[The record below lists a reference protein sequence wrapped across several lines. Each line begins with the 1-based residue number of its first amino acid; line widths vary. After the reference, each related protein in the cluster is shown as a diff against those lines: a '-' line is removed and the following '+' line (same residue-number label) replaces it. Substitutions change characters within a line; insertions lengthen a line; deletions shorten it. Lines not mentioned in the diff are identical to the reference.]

1 LKMIALKSKPSG
13 NGMAV
18 NTSAA
23 LALSV
28 VKRNSRLL
36 EFHLPIGGA
45 KMSRK
50 QMSPPRNLSLNVR
63 KNQYLKVASSF
74 VASFFM
80 VYLLSASIVIA
91 LIFGFLLSIITLLIS
106 KKKSDKDAAAISAAW
121 PEVID
126 HLVSGIQSGLSIT
139 ESLIGLTTRGPLI
152 LRPYF
157 AEFEIKMRTHGDF
170 NLAISELKQRCA
182 QHSSDQIFE
191 AIAIS
196 KTLGGSELLNI
207 LRTVGTFLRQDL
219 ALRREIEVKHGWIKN
234 SAHLSAAAPWLLLLL
249 LSTQPAT
256 SRAFSTPTGVLILL
270 IGLSLTAIAY
280 VWMNRLGRLPELPR
294 VFGSA

>member
-1 LKMIALKSKPSG
+1 MCS
-13 NGMAV
+13 
-18 NTSAA
+18 
-23 LALSV
+23 
-28 VKRNSRLL
+28 
-36 EFHLPIGGA
+36 A
-45 KMSRK
+45 KMTRPQIK
-50 QMSPPRNLSLNVR
+50 QKRQLSLIPH
-63 KNQYLKVASSF
+63 KNQFLKIAISF
-74 VASFFM
+74 IASFFM

-91 LIFGFLLSIITLLIS
+91 LIFGFLLSTITLLIS
-106 KKKSDKDAAAISAAW
+106 KKKSHKDAAALSAAW

-157 AEFEIKMRTHGDF
+157 AEFEIRMRTQGDF
-170 NLAISELKQRCA
+170 NLAISELKQRCG

-219 ALRREIEVKHGWIKN
+219 ALHREIEVKHGWIKN

-270 IGLSLTAIAY
+270 IGLSMTAIAY
-280 VWMNRLGRLPELPR
+280 LWMNRLARLPELPR
-294 VFGSA
+294 VFGKP